1 MANGAVGQRVP
12 DDPTSAAVSAPIRD
26 SLVRWGNGVDRVT
39 LVENGVDVPTPNA
52 DARERVRAALGLTSR
67 QHLVL
72 VVGRLDRG
80 KGVAEVVHAV
90 GRLLEAGHDIVLA
103 VAGEGE
109 EGKRLTQLTES
120 LGIGG
125 RVHLLGY
132 RSDVGDL
139 LVATDVFVIASYSEG
154 LPIALIEAMA
164 LERPVVATRVGEIA
178 NALEGESGGLLLD
191 PGDIDALG
199 AAIESVVTRPDEAQQ
214 RVTAA
219 LRRYGALLEGSDG
232 ATLSGVVRDIVLTAC
247 ERVHSS
253 GSRSDTSARRP
264 ASRTFRA
271 TALPLRNAAAHID
284 FVTCSWTTVR
294 VAVAKRCLYCSSPIR
309 KSN

>member
-1 MANGAVGQRVP
+1 MRRVATCHGWIT
-12 DDPTSAAVSAPIRD
+12 TSAKLAAYETLDKICLRRFDRIAAVSAPIRD

-39 LVENGVDVPTPNA
+39 LVDNGVDVPTPNA
-52 DARERVRAALGLTSR
+52 DARERVRAALGLTSG

-80 KGVAEVVHAV
+80 KGVADVVHAV

-109 EGKRLTQLTES
+109 EGKRLIQLAES

-164 LERPVVATRVGEIA
+164 LARPVVATRVGEIA
-178 NALEGESGGLLLD
+178 NALEGERGGLLLD
-191 PGDIDALG
+191 PGDIDALC
-199 AAIESVVTRPDEAQQ
+199 AAIESVVTHPDGAQQ

-219 LRRYGALLEGSDG
+219 LRRYGARYSRAAMAQRYLELY
-232 ATLSGVVRDIVLTAC
+232 ATL
-247 ERVHSS
+247 
-253 GSRSDTSARRP
+253 
-264 ASRTFRA
+264 F
-271 TALPLRNAAAHID
+271 
-284 FVTCSWTTVR
+284 
-294 VAVAKRCLYCSSPIR
+294 
-309 KSN
+309 